1 MDFLIKTQVNQEI
14 KEMQEIQDNYIL
26 NNSETQKK
34 KNLNIWIY

>member
-34 KNLNIWIY
+34 KTLNTWIY